1 MKPQYSLGE
10 LKKLYEVRTK
20 LSGMIAKHTFG
31 DMHFKEVNYMCK
43 VKKI

>member
-31 DMHFKEVNYMCK
+31 DMHFKEVNNMCK